1 MLSISAKITHDQTQH
16 RMAAPRRLRVIGP
29 PSLLP
34 SGLVSNFTTLGQYSD
49 LLYTLSV
56 FRIKVRYKQSV
67 LGMSWAIFQPLSLM
81 LAYTLI
87 FSLLAKM
94 PSDGRPYA
102 VFAYCALLPWTYFS
116 TALTGATHALV
127 SYTNLI
133 TKVYFPRE
141 LLPLSYVIAA
151 LFDFTIAS
159 SILGG
164 LLIHYR
170 VAQSASTLYVVPII
184 LVLTIFAVAM
194 AFFFS
199 ALQVRFRDVGFAIQ
213 LLLQLWMFATPV
225 VYPLSSVP
233 ANLRRLY
240 ILNPMVGIV
249 ENFRRALLHNAP
261 LDLRSLGVAAAASI
275 LLVFASYLY
284 FKRMEATMA
293 DII

>member
-1 MLSISAKITHDQTQH
+1 MLSLLAKVLDDQTSRPTAVPH
-16 RMAAPRRLRVIGP
+16 RPRVIRPLSFLRVGQT
-29 PSLLP
+29 
-34 SGLVSNFTTLGQYSD
+34 SNFTTVGQYGD

-81 LAYTLI
+81 LAYTFI
-87 FSLLAKM
+87 FSHLAKM
-94 PSDGRPYA
+94 PSDGAPYA

-116 TALTGATHALV
+116 TALAGATYALV

-141 LLPLSYVIAA
+141 LLPLSYVSAA
-151 LFDFTIAS
+151 FFDFVIAS

-164 LLIHYR
+164 LLIHYH
-170 VAQSASTLYVVPII
+170 VALSARALCVIPVI
-184 LVLTIFAVAM
+184 LVLTIFAIAM
-194 AFFFS
+194 ALFFS
-199 ALQVRFRDVGFAIQ
+199 ALQARFRDVGFAIQ

-225 VYPLSSVP
+225 VYPFSSVP
-233 ANLRRLY
+233 TNLRGFY

-261 LDLRSLGVAAAASI
+261 LDLHSLRIAAATST
-275 LLVFASYLY
+275 LLVFAAYIY
-284 FKRMEATMA
+284 FKRVEATMA